1 VWGDRIVTVE
11 RRTKKTKGVLKMIK
25 VNKSEWNG
33 ICSDYK
39 GIWQDYH
46 GKHPE
51 WKGKRCVMSTCITH
65 NPNELCS
72 LLIEGV
78 HFEII

>member
-1 VWGDRIVTVE
+1 
-11 RRTKKTKGVLKMIK
+11 MIK
-25 VNKSEWNG
+25 VSKNEWNK
-33 ICSDYK
+33 IDNDYK

-46 GKHPE
+46 GTHPQ
-51 WKGKRCVMSTCITH
+51 WKGKRCVMSTCLTH